1 MTTKKCHWNG
11 NNRPQDIRIGKYFM
25 LSDFLYSA
33 KAAIVGIPNC
43 PPLDGIEVQALR
55 GLAEHVLDPVVDKF
69 GPLSITYG
77 YTCPELHAKLYGAN
91 SRHGVHDCV
100 PAKAKGAELAAAA
113 DILVH
118 KMIDLTKDEPRE
130 VLFWIK
136 DNCEFDRLI
145 LYPGSEV
152 ICTAWADKPRF
163 DCKEWIYPDVSGFE
177 KAVYVNA
184 KRRN

>member
-1 MTTKKCHWNG
+1 
-11 NNRPQDIRIGKYFM
+11 M

-33 KAAIVGIPNC
+33 KAVIVGIPNC
-43 PPLDGIEVQALR
+43 PPLDGPEIEALK
-55 GLAEHVLDPVVDKF
+55 GLAEHILDPVVDKF

-145 LYPGSEV
+145 LYPGSEI